1 MNETIGVKG
10 GKNDRRRVFK
20 ITRKQLQKI
29 KEQEELTK
37 KNITTKFTIISP
49 QQKEKEKIVN
59 KRVIENTSLQAAI
72 IVEQNNIPIKEAN
85 ISKKLDNIKNKE
97 IISYYENKLKEIKI
111 DLKEIIYEY
120 NIIVS
125 ETEELYESKQAKYL
139 LDKLNIVI
147 SNIEKLKKMID
158 VPNTEDY
165 DQNYIYTLI
174 SEYLDEFEKNNLL
187 ASVKDSDLYILIS
200 SKLTEIS
207 SKKDLLLNTLEDKK
221 NKISLDE
228 EQLEEMKSKYDTFDN
243 FNNTLLRFQ
252 ADQEYI
258 IKDLED
264 KIKNSTSIEEKVE
277 IKFKILDSQLKT
289 ISTLIAPQLLIP
301 GAKSGVRMAVAT
313 ASLVFV
319 LRRHI
324 RPKMETTRYR
334 VVNVTDYS
342 KDISNSIIDIEK
354 SLNLLKNS
362 KKQLE
367 KFLIE
372 FKDKYKDYLGKIKA
386 CDNLVNNLDNLLISL
401 KEKEEELEIM
411 KKRQEKNLE
420 NNNIKVNVLQ
430 RDKIA

>member
-120 NIIVS
+120 NVIVS
-125 ETEELYESKQAKYL
+125 ETEELYESKQAQYL

-147 SNIEKLKKMID
+147 SKLEKLKKMID

-165 DQNYIYTLI
+165 DQNYIYNLI

-187 ASVKDSDLYILIS
+187 AAVKDSELYILIS